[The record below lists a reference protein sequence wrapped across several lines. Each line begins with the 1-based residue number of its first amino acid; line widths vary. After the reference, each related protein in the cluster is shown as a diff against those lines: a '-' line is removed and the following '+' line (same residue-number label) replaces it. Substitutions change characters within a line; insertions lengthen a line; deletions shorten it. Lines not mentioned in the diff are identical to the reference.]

1 MEPSKAQNEPP
12 APDDGKRGGG
22 TLLRFKKLTNH
33 LFGRSEP
40 DEDAAAGKDEK
51 KD

>member
-1 MEPSKAQNEPP
+1 MAPSKAQDEPP
-12 APDDGKRGGG
+12 EPDAGKRPGG

-40 DEDAAAGKDEK
+40 DEDVPAGKDEE